1 MTLINNVKWV
11 SFSQITKVSC
21 QVVGLFVFSRFLSP
35 SELGVMSLT
44 LIVVNFIN
52 IIRDMGSSAAIIQRD
67 CLTEG
72 LKNSIFVL
80 NSVLGIVLCI
90 LTILFSQKIA
100 IFFHEPILAQTLKII
115 SIAFVI
121 NSVTSAHLALLERD
135 SKFNRVAFVEV
146 ISSLISLAIAI
157 IFAANGFGVFSLVIQ
172 TLLYAIFTA
181 LGFWISSNWIPRL
194 RFNVSDIKSIFRF
207 SSNLVAFNFL
217 NYFSRNS
224 DQIIIGRFF
233 SSATLGQYSLA
244 YRLMLFPIQNITF
257 VLTRS
262 LYPILSRSQSDDE
275 GSVNIY
281 IQTLRVISIIIPP
294 LMLGLAIVSH
304 EFVLVFLGE
313 KWFLVSTLLM
323 WLAPVAIMQSMVSTT
338 GSVFMARAKT
348 NILLYISIYNA
359 FLQIGAF
366 IIGGFYDIN
375 TLVILYLIANV
386 LMFFPNMYLAI
397 RVLKGNYLIFLKVIT
412 KPIIFSLVM
421 VSVIFIY
428 SLLISNLSISV
439 IVIFIT
445 KILVGAVVYITCLF
459 IWERDIIFKLLK
471 R

>member
-1 MTLINNVKWV
+1 M
-11 SFSQITKVSC
+11 
-21 QVVGLFVFSRFLSP
+21 
-35 SELGVMSLT
+35 
-44 LIVVNFIN
+44 
-52 IIRDMGSSAAIIQRD
+52 
-67 CLTEG
+67 
-72 LKNSIFVL
+72 
-80 NSVLGIVLCI
+80 CI

-100 IFFHEPILAQTLKII
+100 IFFIEPILAQTLKII

-262 LYPILSRSQSDDE
+262 LYPILSRSQSDDK
-275 GSVNIY
+275 GSFNIY

-386 LMFFPNMYLAI
+386 LMFF
-397 RVLKGNYLIFLKVIT
+397 LICI
-412 KPIIFSLVM
+412 
-421 VSVIFIY
+421 
-428 SLLISNLSISV
+428 SLLE
-439 IVIFIT
+439 F
-445 KILVGAVVYITCLF
+445 
-459 IWERDIIFKLLK
+459 
-471 R
+471 

>member
-1 MTLINNVKWV
+1 
-11 SFSQITKVSC
+11 
-21 QVVGLFVFSRFLSP
+21 
-35 SELGVMSLT
+35 
-44 LIVVNFIN
+44 
-52 IIRDMGSSAAIIQRD
+52 
-67 CLTEG
+67 
-72 LKNSIFVL
+72 
-80 NSVLGIVLCI
+80 
-90 LTILFSQKIA
+90 
-100 IFFHEPILAQTLKII
+100 
-115 SIAFVI
+115 
-121 NSVTSAHLALLERD
+121 
-135 SKFNRVAFVEV
+135 
-146 ISSLISLAIAI
+146 
-157 IFAANGFGVFSLVIQ
+157 
-172 TLLYAIFTA
+172 
-181 LGFWISSNWIPRL
+181 
-194 RFNVSDIKSIFRF
+194 RF

-262 LYPILSRSQSDDE
+262 LYPILSRSQSDDK
-275 GSVNIY
+275 GSFNIY

-412 KPIIFSLVM
+412 KPIIFSLV
-421 VSVIFIY
+421 
-428 SLLISNLSISV
+428 
-439 IVIFIT
+439 
-445 KILVGAVVYITCLF
+445 
-459 IWERDIIFKLLK
+459 
-471 R
+471 